1 MSAAISIYR
10 PELLGSVHE
19 GYRNHRKFHRTFA
32 IASWNMTMDSKSHQ
46 TMKKEEVSIQ
56 ISTPLLLPQWKP
68 SAANELQ
75 FNRPPPGEQDLVHK
89 RRLEFGQFVAREAVL
104 DEELWTAAWLRAE
117 SHWEHRPNE
126 RYVDSFK
133 RKFAEQEFN
142 AIKKRCSGQHG
153 QTCTCVVTVRRE
165 QKHIKRTVIKSV
177 LATLDMSMRHLMH
190 GETFPGERE
199 RSHLCSINKEIR
211 NKYAYISNLCVAK
224 AARRQ
229 GIASN
234 MLKFAVVTARFSGIE
249 QVYVHVHRNNL
260 PAQAL
265 YQKIGFEVVEIASSQ
280 LVEEQTY
287 LLCIN
292 TGKLNNV
299 HLC

>member
-1 MSAAISIYR
+1 MSAISIYR
-10 PELLGSVHE
+10 PEFLGSIQD
-19 GYRNHRKFHRTFA
+19 GYRNHHKFHRNSAPWT
-32 IASWNMTMDSKSHQ
+32 MTMDSKSPQ
-46 TMKKEEVSIQ
+46 TMKKEEISIYL
-56 ISTPLLLPQWKP
+56 STPLLLPQSKP
-68 SAANELQ
+68 SPSDDLQ
-75 FNRPPPGEQDLVHK
+75 FNRPPPADQDLLHK

-117 SHWEHRPNE
+117 SHWENRTNE

-153 QTCTCVVTVRRE
+153 QTCTCFVTVRKE
-165 QKHIKRTVIKSV
+165 QRHIKRTVIKSV
-177 LATLDMSMRHLMH
+177 VATLDMSLRHLMH

-199 RSHLCSINKEIR
+199 KSHLCSINKEIP
-211 NKYAYISNLCVAK
+211 NKYAYIANLCVAK

-234 MLKFAVVTARFSGIE
+234 MLKFAVETARSSGIE
-249 QVYVHVHRNNL
+249 QVYVHVHRNNT

-265 YQKIGFEVVEIASSQ
+265 YRKIGFEVVEKASSQ
-280 LVEEQTY
+280 LLEEQIY

-292 TGKLNNV
+292 TQKLNNA
-299 HLC
+299 H